1 MKKGRKAEKLRKVRW
16 AIRGVVRK
24 TKEEE
29 KEWEEK
35 DE

>member
-1 MKKGRKAEKLRKVRW
+1 MKKKRKAEKVRKVRW

-29 KEWEEK
+29 KE
-35 DE
+35 